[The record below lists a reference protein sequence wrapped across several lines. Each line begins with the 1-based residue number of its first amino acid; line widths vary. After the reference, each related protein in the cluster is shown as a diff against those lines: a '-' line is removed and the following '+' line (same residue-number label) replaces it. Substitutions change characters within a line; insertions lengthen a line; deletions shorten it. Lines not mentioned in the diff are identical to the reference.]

1 MNFKINFA
9 YLFLFLSVLFWAGN
23 FIVGKYASYYQI
35 PPWSGNFYRWFFAWL
50 ILLPFTFTEIIS
62 KKNYILENYKFYIL
76 LGITSVTIFNS
87 IVYYSLNFT
96 QVISGVLMISTIPVM
111 IMFISSILKIERTNI
126 FQILGV
132 ICSFIG
138 VILIITKANFDLL
151 VNLDFNKGD
160 LTMVIAMLSWA
171 TYSALLKKRKHELSQ
186 LSLLEVIITFG
197 LIFLIPIYI
206 TEYSLGFEITLNK
219 PFILVLIYVVLFPGL
234 AAFICWIKGISL
246 IGPNRS
252 GVFLHLMPILSALMA
267 MIIFKEKFMLYHLLG
282 AFFILSGIIL
292 SNRKSTNALS
302 SYFRRLS
309 KYITAVCRFK
319 KTILK
324 V

>member
-35 PPWSGNFYRWFFAWL
+35 PPFSLNFYRWFFAWL
-50 ILLPFTFTEIIS
+50 ILLPFTYKEIIS

-160 LTMVIAMLSWA
+160 LTMVLAMLSWA

-292 SNRKSTNALS
+292 SNRKSTNA
-302 SYFRRLS
+302 
-309 KYITAVCRFK
+309 
-319 KTILK
+319 
-324 V
+324 